1 MISPLFVL
9 LILVYVILANIFLI
23 LWAIIELGEGSFP
36 GVVVEGLGFDV
47 FNVDDFAISVV
58 LELLF

>member
-23 LWAIIELGEGSFP
+23 LWTIIELGEGGFP
-36 GVVVEGLGFDV
+36 GVVVEGLRFDV
-47 FNVDDFAISVV
+47 FNVDDFAITIV